1 VTILAQQIT
10 ETLRASD
17 HPLSIAEIISALS
30 EQGIECDRRSVNGAL
45 VSPELKGIVS
55 QDGHYRWAIAATRVV
70 PGTGNASRKPKA
82 AAGRHSGTWQR
93 FNRFLDYYLDCIQEE
108 KGFDARAF
116 LSDEGQRYVPF
127 PLSSEWSMSEQAL
140 VQIPL
145 NGWYTA
151 FGNTLRQLGA
161 SGLLLYGYPLYI
173 DWRDRSS
180 SKGSFGFAIPVF
192 LQQVEFECDA
202 AQVTARL
209 VMDWPR
215 LNDEFVATMHM
226 SREEQK
232 QLLES
237 LGMDDPQA
245 DLPEEGLSDIVR
257 RATQQGMW
265 ADAIEALDPE
275 HLASSLQLSNITTG
289 GLYNRAVLVTGES
302 PKYTAG
308 LEREL
313 PFLRDTVSEQQLE
326 RSALHLFF
334 GEAEDTAVK
343 SNVSR
348 PADIVEVV
356 PLNEEQRAA
365 VRSAFTQPLTV
376 VTGPPGTGKSQV
388 VLSVLANA
396 YLNGKNAL
404 FVSKN
409 NKAVEV
415 VEQRINRLSD
425 HPLMIRVGKRSGE
438 RDLRAELLQFL
449 GQALSSSVTED
460 DRATETRAR
469 QTVRQLM
476 TDREALWQKLEQ
488 VRNLRNAVDKDD
500 ARLQELRA
508 SVPEAVWQVLQ
519 HRTEVPTTW
528 NVEQE
533 LARTKAQ
540 LEQQGGLVG
549 RLSLLFSRR
558 ADTAL
563 LKLAAVRLQPDED
576 VLGLAPQDVTKQ
588 NLEDWQSYL
597 TQVQLR
603 TELLY
608 VLLQY
613 RNEYQRLCAGPTADV
628 FAARLARI
636 EEQLW
641 TGGARLIAARGHL
654 LPDRLGSDE
663 RRAVGEYRSTLERLS
678 SDQLGGRAYA
688 DLMKEQELL
697 FSRVTRVLPLWCVT
711 NLSASGSVPLE
722 SAIFD
727 ILIVDEASQCDI
739 PSVLPLL
746 YRVKNVMIIG
756 DPNQLRHIST
766 IELRRDQQ
774 LQVKHDIMHT
784 ADQPYAYNINS
795 LFDLAATVSG
805 TGHVVALRDHFRSHA
820 DIVAFSNRQWYEGT
834 LRVCTDYRR
843 LKQVPGE
850 TPGIRWT
857 DVHGTVRKPGGG
869 GAVNVEEA
877 RAVAEQVK
885 SLVIDRHFE
894 GTVGVVTPFQAQA
907 GRIRDLLNESVDAD
921 VQARTEL
928 VVNTAHGF
936 QGDERDVI
944 FFSPCV
950 GPDMPS
956 GAQYFLGATGNLFN
970 VAITRARTL
979 LHVVGDRE
987 ACSACGIKHIA
998 GFANFVTQLEEQKGD
1013 RAWPWDPQ
1021 DPRVGYWERPFY
1033 DTLVAAGLKPMP
1045 QYKASQYVL
1054 DLAIKRDDLML
1065 DVEVDGELY
1074 HKEWDGGC
1082 SRHDVI
1088 RDLRLAALG
1097 WTVKR
1102 FWAYQ
1107 LRDDMQQCV
1116 DDVLRL
1122 VQENVQ
1128 EQNRDQ
1134 DSKGQ
1139 TAGMK

>member
-1 VTILAQQIT
+1 MTILGQQIT
-10 ETLRASD
+10 EILRASD
-17 HPLSIAEIISALS
+17 HPLSVTEIVSTLS
-30 EQGIECDRRSVNGAL
+30 DQGIECDRRSVNGAL
-45 VSPELKGIVS
+45 ASPELKGIVS
-55 QDGHYRWAIAATRVV
+55 QNNHYHWMIAATRAVS
-70 PGTGNASRKPKA
+70 GTGSTTRKPKA
-82 AAGRHSGTWQR
+82 TAGRYAGTWQR

-108 KGFDARAF
+108 KGFNARVF

-127 PLSSEWSMSEQAL
+127 PLSTEWSTSEEAS

-145 NGWYTA
+145 TGRYAA

-202 AQVTARL
+202 AQVTIRL

-215 LNDEFVATMHM
+215 LNDEFVAAMHM

-257 RATQQGMW
+257 RATQQGVW
-265 ADAIEALDPE
+265 ADAVEVLDPE
-275 HLASSLQLSNITTG
+275 HLASSPQLRSVAAG
-289 GLYNRAVLVTGES
+289 GFYNRAVLVTGES

-313 PFLRDTVSEQQLE
+313 PFLRDTVSEQQLG
-326 RSALHLFF
+326 RSALRLFF
-334 GEAEDTAVK
+334 GEAGDTVPK
-343 SNVSR
+343 PDVT
-348 PADIVEVV
+348 DIVEVV

-415 VEQRINRLSD
+415 VEQRINQLSD
-425 HPLMIRVGKRSGE
+425 HPLMIRVGRRSGE

-460 DRATETRAR
+460 DRAAEAQAR
-469 QTVRQLM
+469 QAVKQL
-476 TDREALWQKLEQ
+476 TADREALWQKLEQ
-488 VRNLRNAVDKDD
+488 VRNLRNATDKDD

-508 SVPEAVWQVLQ
+508 SVPDAVWQVFQ

-563 LKLAAVRLQPDED
+563 LKATAVRLQLDED

-588 NLEDWQSYL
+588 NLEDWQSYFA
-597 TQVQLR
+597 TVQLR
-603 TELLY
+603 TQLLR
-608 VLLQY
+608 VLLKY
-613 RNEYQRLCAGPTADV
+613 RDDYQRMCGSPTTEI
-628 FAARLARI
+628 FAARLAKL

-641 TGGARLIAARGHL
+641 TSGARLIAARGHL

-663 RRAVGEYRSTLERLS
+663 RKAVGEYRSTLERLS
-678 SDQLGGRAYA
+678 SDVLGGRAYA

-722 SAIFD
+722 SGIFD

-746 YRVKNVMIIG
+746 YRAKNVMIIG

-774 LQVKHDIMHT
+774 LQVKHDIMHR
-784 ADQPYAYNINS
+784 ADQPYAYSINS

-805 TGHVVALRDHFRSHA
+805 AGHVVALRDHFRSHA

-877 RAVAEQVK
+877 RAVADQVK
-885 SLVIDRHFE
+885 SLIIDRHFE

-907 GRIRDLLNESVDAD
+907 GRIRDLLNESIDAD
-921 VQARTEL
+921 VQVRTEL
-928 VVNTAHGF
+928 IVNTAHGF

-944 FFSPCV
+944 FFSPCI
-950 GPDMPS
+950 GSDMPQ

-987 ACSACGIKHIA
+987 ACSTCGIKHIA
-998 GFANFVTQLEEQKGD
+998 GFANFVTQLEEQKEE
-1013 RAWPWDPQ
+1013 RPWPWDPQ

-1033 DTLVAAGLKPMP
+1033 DALVAAGLKPMP
-1045 QYKASQYVL
+1045 QYKAGQYVL
-1054 DLAIKRDDLML
+1054 DLAIKRAGLML

-1074 HKEWDGGC
+1074 HKEWDGGR

-1102 FWAYQ
+1102 FWSYQ

-1116 DDVLRL
+1116 DDVMELI
-1122 VQENVQ
+1122 
-1128 EQNRDQ
+1128 
-1134 DSKGQ
+1134 
-1139 TAGMK
+1139 